1 MLHNRANT
9 TPAPAAVSPNAST
22 EGADGRAWGRTCSP
36 SLCGTGNE
44 FVTVMLFAPD
54 ETPRSVPITRSCP
67 SFRRM

>member
-1 MLHNRANT
+1 MR
-9 TPAPAAVSPNAST
+9 ST
-22 EGADGRAWGRTCSP
+22 EGRRWEGVGRTCSP

-54 ETPRSVPITRSCP
+54 GTPRSVPITLSCP